1 MKLEMQ
7 KSEPP
12 EISSKNQELRKKGNS
27 PICDLA
33 HLSVSPASPQVS
45 AFKFQASSSSSPLL
59 PILLKEIDEA
69 GGAIPFRRFMEL
81 ALYHPELGYYASGRA
96 RIGKEGDFFT
106 SVSVGRIYGR
116 LLASICREAWEL
128 LGAPSEFT
136 IIEQGAND
144 GTMASDILETLT
156 ESNDACAAALRY
168 LIVEPFSLNRE
179 RQQQKLAAFPQ
190 VSWIGSL
197 EELSCFSGIH
207 LSNELLDAFPVDS
220 LRWNGD
226 SWEEE
231 VVVAPD
237 DQLCWKTRSVSDP
250 DLAMAAALLPTNL
263 ATGFRV
269 EVNPGMRPWLHSL
282 HRKMDRGL
290 ILTVDYG
297 QSGEDRY
304 APHRADGTLL
314 AYQAHQRFDDP
325 LPEPGLRDITAQID
339 FTTLA
344 RQAREEGFE
353 ILGYSD
359 QHHFLVGAA
368 EPWLRSLGDL
378 LGGSSPQMQKDLR
391 ALQTLLHPSTMGRQ
405 FKAIAFGKNFP
416 VSPQLSCFKFQ
427 RPGVEG
433 V

>member
-1 MKLEMQ
+1 MSNPNL
-7 KSEPP
+7 SA
-12 EISSKNQELRKKGNS
+12 SST
-27 PICDLA
+27 
-33 HLSVSPASPQVS
+33 QVS
-45 AFKFQASSSSSPLL
+45 AFKFQVSSSSSPLL
-59 PILLKEIDEA
+59 PVLLKEIDEA
-69 GGAIPFRRFMEL
+69 GGAISFRRFMEL
-81 ALYHPELGYYASGRA
+81 ALYHPDLGYYASGRA

-106 SVSVGRIYGR
+106 GVSVGRIYGR
-116 LLASICREAWEL
+116 LLASICREAWER

-136 IIEQGAND
+136 LIEQGAND
-144 GTMASDILETLT
+144 GTMASDILEALT
-156 ESNDACAAALRY
+156 ESNDSFTAALRY
-168 LIVEPFSLNRE
+168 LIVEPFFVNRE

-197 EELSCFSGIH
+197 EELPLFSGIH

-220 LRWNGD
+220 LRWNGEF
-226 SWEEE
+226 WEEE
-231 VVVAPD
+231 IVVAHN
-237 DQLCWKTRSVSDP
+237 DQLSWKTRSVSDP
-250 DLAMAAALLPTNL
+250 DLAVAAGVLPTNL
-263 ATGFRV
+263 DVGFRV

-282 HRKMDRGL
+282 YEKMERGI
-290 ILTVDYG
+290 ILTIDYG
-297 QSGEDRY
+297 QSGEDRF

-325 LPEPGLRDITAQID
+325 LPEPGLRDITAQVD
-339 FTTLA
+339 FTALA

-416 VSPQLSCFKFQ
+416 ASPQLSCFKFQ
-427 RPGVEG
+427 RPGVE
-433 V
+433 VL